1 MEKRIV
7 LTGGPGSGKTTV
19 LNSIV
24 NMYTSLGVKVVVVS
38 ETATEIINS
47 GIKPFGDDKI
57 EMLDFQK
64 LVLSL
69 QLSKEKIY
77 DEAIRMYQKVH
88 PNEDILIIYDRG
100 SIDNKAYITDEEF
113 DAVMQSVCDA
123 DYSTILN
130 KYDLI
135 IDLVGSKKFYTL
147 ENNKARSESAD
158 VALTLGEKTLKS
170 WVGHPKVKIVGPKEN
185 MNDKVSEVVSYINE
199 LLSKKNQKKQA
210 KYLVSIKDCNL
221 LEISKNGVTAYIE
234 QYYLSSPNN
243 EEKRIR
249 MTILNGCPTYELT
262 VYEKEDNKKILK
274 SSKRIDKK
282 IYDELKEF
290 KLPSSSVIKKYRIYF
305 TFMDTYM
312 HLDLFTDGEEIE
324 EFGYLEIN
332 LNDEKIINIPPFISA
347 LKDVS
352 SSPEYDNYSKSLS
365 VSSYTLKKEVS

>member
-113 DAVMQSVCDA
+113 DAVMQSVCDD

-221 LEISKNGVTAYIE
+221 SEISKNGVTAYIE

-365 VSSYTLKKEVS
+365 VSNYTLKKDVS

>member
-113 DAVMQSVCDA
+113 DAVMQSVCD
-123 DYSTILN
+123 DNYSTILN

-262 VYEKEDNKKILK
+262 VYEREDNKKILK

-365 VSSYTLKKEVS
+365 VSNYTLKKEVS

>member
-77 DEAIRMYQKVH
+77 DEAICMYQKVH

-365 VSSYTLKKEVS
+365 VSNYILKKEVS

>member
-262 VYEKEDNKKILK
+262 VYEREDNKKILK

-365 VSSYTLKKEVS
+365 VSNYTLKKEVS

>member
-113 DAVMQSVCDA
+113 DAVMQSVCDD

-158 VALTLGEKTLKS
+158 VALTLGEKTLRS

-262 VYEKEDNKKILK
+262 VYEKDDNKKILK

-365 VSSYTLKKEVS
+365 VSNYTLKKEVS

>member
-113 DAVMQSVCDA
+113 DAVMQSVCDD

-158 VALTLGEKTLKS
+158 VALTLGEKTLRS

-262 VYEKEDNKKILK
+262 VYEKDDNKKILK

-332 LNDEKIINIPPFISA
+332 LNDEQIINIPPFISA

-365 VSSYTLKKEVS
+365 VSNYTLKKEVS

>member
-113 DAVMQSVCDA
+113 DAVMQSVCDD

-158 VALTLGEKTLKS
+158 VALTLGEKTLRS

-365 VSSYTLKKEVS
+365 VSNYTLKKEVS

>member
-113 DAVMQSVCDA
+113 DAVMQSVCDD

-365 VSSYTLKKEVS
+365 VSNYTLKKEVS

>member
-113 DAVMQSVCDA
+113 DAVMQSVCDD

-221 LEISKNGVTAYIE
+221 SEISKNGVTAYIE
-234 QYYLSSPNN
+234 QYYLNSPNN

-352 SSPEYDNYSKSLS
+352 SSPEYDNYSKSLC
-365 VSSYTLKKEVS
+365 VSNYTLKKEVS

>member
-113 DAVMQSVCDA
+113 DAVMQSVCDD

-262 VYEKEDNKKILK
+262 VYEREDNKKILK

-365 VSSYTLKKEVS
+365 VSNYTLKKEVS

>member
-69 QLSKEKIY
+69 QLSKGKIY

-113 DAVMQSVCDA
+113 DAVMQSVCDD

-221 LEISKNGVTAYIE
+221 SEISKNGVTAYIE

-262 VYEKEDNKKILK
+262 VYEREDNKKILK

-290 KLPSSSVIKKYRIYF
+290 KIPSSSVIKKYRIYF

-365 VSSYTLKKEVS
+365 VSNYTLKKEVS

>member
-113 DAVMQSVCDA
+113 DAVMQSVCD
-123 DYSTILN
+123 DNYSTILN

-221 LEISKNGVTAYIE
+221 LEISKNGVTSYIE

-365 VSSYTLKKEVS
+365 VSNYTLKKEVS

>member
-210 KYLVSIKDCNL
+210 KYLVSIKDCDL

-365 VSSYTLKKEVS
+365 VSNYTLKKEVS

>member
-113 DAVMQSVCDA
+113 DAVMQSVCDD

-221 LEISKNGVTAYIE
+221 SEISKNGVTAYIE

-365 VSSYTLKKEVS
+365 VSNYTLKKEVS

>member
-113 DAVMQSVCDA
+113 DAVMQSVCDD

-234 QYYLSSPNN
+234 QYYLSSHNN

-262 VYEKEDNKKILK
+262 VYEREDNKKILK

-365 VSSYTLKKEVS
+365 VSNYTLKKEVS

>member
-24 NMYTSLGVKVVVVS
+24 NIYSSLGVKVIVVS

-57 EMLDFQK
+57 DLLDFQE

-69 QLSKEKIY
+69 QLSKEKLFDRSIELY
-77 DEAIRMYQKVH
+77 KKSH
-88 PNEDILIIYDRG
+88 PDKDILVIYDRG
-100 SIDNKAYITDEEF
+100 AIDNKAYINDKDF
-113 DAVMQSVCDA
+113 NSILNQVCQNS
-123 DYSTILN
+123 YSSILN
-130 KYDLI
+130 KYDLV
-135 IDLVGSKKFYTL
+135 IDLIGAKSFYTL
-147 ENNKARSESAD
+147 ENNHARSESAD

-365 VSSYTLKKEVS
+365 VSNYTLKKEVS

>member
-113 DAVMQSVCDA
+113 DAVMQSVCDD

-262 VYEKEDNKKILK
+262 VYEKDDNKKILK

-365 VSSYTLKKEVS
+365 VSNYTLKKEVS

>member
-221 LEISKNGVTAYIE
+221 LEISKNGVTSYIE

-305 TFMDTYM
+305 TFKDTYM

-365 VSSYTLKKEVS
+365 VSNYTLKKEVS

>member
-113 DAVMQSVCDA
+113 DAVMQSVCD
-123 DYSTILN
+123 DNYSTILN

>member
-113 DAVMQSVCDA
+113 DAVMQSVCDD

-221 LEISKNGVTAYIE
+221 LEISKNGVTSYIE

-365 VSSYTLKKEVS
+365 VSNYTLKKEVS

>member
-69 QLSKEKIY
+69 QLSKEEIY
-77 DEAIRMYQKVH
+77 DEAICMYQKVH

-365 VSSYTLKKEVS
+365 VSNYTLKKEVS

>member
-199 LLSKKNQKKQA
+199 LLSKKNQK
-210 KYLVSIKDCNL
+210 N
-221 LEISKNGVTAYIE
+221 
-234 QYYLSSPNN
+234 
-243 EEKRIR
+243 R
-249 MTILNGCPTYELT
+249 LN
-262 VYEKEDNKKILK
+262 I
-274 SSKRIDKK
+274 
-282 IYDELKEF
+282 
-290 KLPSSSVIKKYRIYF
+290 
-305 TFMDTYM
+305 
-312 HLDLFTDGEEIE
+312 
-324 EFGYLEIN
+324 
-332 LNDEKIINIPPFISA
+332 
-347 LKDVS
+347 
-352 SSPEYDNYSKSLS
+352 
-365 VSSYTLKKEVS
+365 